1 MHVARRS
8 RGSGRR
14 FIVNVPF
21 PPLKSLPDALGLLG
35 SSRSPA
41 FGGLGLSHDLCD
53 LHGDCVSSSVVHIRS
68 NPDYS
73 FYAGDSF
80 SILPYVVA
88 RPNATGYLDSWSH
101 DRSVFVRSEDTFTV
115 SRNETGTFPAVAS
128 VSFLSSAL
136 NSTLTVFQSVT
147 VIQLAISPQTRL
159 VNFTGPHGFVER
171 NHEGSFYRND
181 TFRDS

>member
-80 SILPYVVA
+80 SILLHVVA
-88 RPNATGYLDSWSH
+88 RPNTTGYLDSWSH

-115 SRNETGTFPAVAS
+115 SRNETGTFPVAAS
-128 VSFLSSAL
+128 VSFFNSAFNSAL
-136 NSTLTVFQSVT
+136 TFSSWSTVDK
-147 VIQLAISPQTRL
+147 IAK
-159 VNFTGPHGFVER
+159 
-171 NHEGSFYRND
+171 
-181 TFRDS
+181 